1 MSYNIL
7 VADNSNKTRQNI
19 VKSLKQIGVSKT
31 TEAAD
36 GEQAINLFQKGQFDL
51 VLTDWNLS
59 TPKGENVV
67 QQIRMFNKEVPI
79 IATSTASQKNGELEA
94 KQTGASDFL
103 VKPFSNE
110 LLREKIERFLGA
122 TAG

>member
-19 VKSLKQIGVSKT
+19 VKSLKQIGVSAT

-67 QQIRMFNKEVPI
+67 QQIRKFNKEVPI

-103 VKPFSNE
+103 VKPFSND
-110 LLREKIERFLGA
+110 LLREKIERFLGT